1 MNRPA
6 YPVLQEQDGRF
17 VDVEFDRDFRFA
29 DAHVAVGAGRVQDT
43 RDKKLLPEVGTL
55 VQEDLEG
62 KRQHSGRV
70 NNRKR
75 SVRREEH
82 HDSGAKEPRLP
93 DATVGPYPD
102 PDPDPEGG
110 QCSETRLL
118 LGNTHTAPMPCSN
131 RELTKCEGGVGTG
144 PPKRSRGLRDK
155 GEELRE
161 VPLLYLPRQAALWT
175 HPWGGVLQRPRP
187 DPAQAGDY
195 LSDLALGLPQRSRL
209 GGSGGGTV

>member
-82 HDSGAKEPRLP
+82 HDGGAKEPRLP
-93 DATVGPYPD
+93 DATVGPD
-102 PDPDPEGG
+102 LTLTLKGG
-110 QCSETRLL
+110 SVQK
-118 LGNTHTAPMPCSN
+118 LGCFWATHTQHQCRVPTGSSPSA
-131 RELTKCEGGVGTG
+131 RGG
-144 PPKRSRGLRDK
+144 R
-155 GEELRE
+155 
-161 VPLLYLPRQAALWT
+161 Y
-175 HPWGGVLQRPRP
+175 RP
-187 DPAQAGDY
+187 
-195 LSDLALGLPQRSRL
+195 SEKI
-209 GGSGGGTV
+209 